1 VIRDGLVF
9 IPDYGRHL
17 HCLDAGTGETVWT
30 REIQG
35 EIWSSPLV
43 ADGKVY
49 VGTRT
54 GQLSVFSADREGKTL
69 ATVDVGGP
77 IAGTPTAANGVLYI
91 STASR
96 LYALAN
102 PAH

>member
-1 VIRDGLVF
+1 
-9 IPDYGRHL
+9 
-17 HCLDAGTGETVWT
+17 
-30 REIQG
+30 
-35 EIWSSPLV
+35 
-43 ADGKVY
+43 
-49 VGTRT
+49 
-54 GQLSVFSADREGKTL
+54 LSVFSADREGKTL